1 MFLSVLAGCMPS
13 GERGSTPVR
22 PGAWHAELQ
31 LGDQVLPFNIELIKQ
46 GGHLMALILNGG
58 EELEWG
64 EVVLRGDS
72 VTIRSTLYEP
82 VFRGALHGDSLI
94 DGTWAWTSKGEPHH
108 VPLAMRAGRSDRFT
122 GAHANAP
129 SITGSWEVHF
139 GATDSTAGEPATGLF
154 DQHDGIVTGTF
165 ATETGDYRYLEGVLR
180 NDSLLLSGFDGGHA
194 YLFAAAAQGDTLQGT
209 LYSGPVHRE
218 QWVAVRNAAW
228 HLRDPDSLSTVV
240 AYGSPIDLRFTTI
253 DGKSVGTADAQR
265 TGKVVLLQVMGSWC
279 ANCMDEAVLFNE
291 LYAQH
296 HAQGLEVI
304 ALGFE
309 KNDDT
314 VASVRSL
321 ERFRQRLNIGYPIVH
336 AGCAS
341 AADVRTALPMLKDF
355 MSFPTSIVLDRK
367 GRVRRVHTGFYGPGT
382 GEHYVRFKKEF
393 EGFLEELLREDR

>member
-1 MFLSVLAGCMPS
+1 M
-13 GERGSTPVR
+13 
-22 PGAWHAELQ
+22 
-31 LGDQVLPFNIELIKQ
+31 ELIEQ

-94 DGTWAWTSKGEPHH
+94 DGTWACTSKGEPHH

-154 DQHDGIVTGTF
+154 DQHDGIISGTF

-194 YLFAAAAQGDTLQGT
+194 YLFEAAVRGDRLSGT
-209 LYSGPVHRE
+209 FFSGPVHRE
-218 QWVAVRNAAW
+218 PWVAVRNSAW
-228 HLRDPDSLSTVV
+228 HLRDPDSLSTVE
-240 AYGSPIDLRFTTI
+240 ADTAPIDLHFTTI
-253 DGKSVGTADAQR
+253 DGSTVGTAT
-265 TGKVVLLQVMGSWC
+265 TGEGQVVVLQVMGSWC
-279 ANCMDEAVLFNE
+279 ANCMDESVLFNE
-291 LYAQH
+291 LYARH

-309 KNDDT
+309 KTDDT
-314 VASVRSL
+314 LASVRSL
-321 ERFRQRLNIGYPIVH
+321 ERFRQRLGIRYPIVH
-336 AGCAS
+336 AGRAS
-341 AADVRTALPMLKDF
+341 AKDVRAVLPMLKDF
-355 MSFPTSIVLDRK
+355 MSYPTSIVLDRAGK
-367 GRVRRVHTGFYGPGT
+367 VRRVHTGFYGPGT
-382 GEHYVRFKKEF
+382 GEHYARFKLEF
-393 EGFLEELLREDR
+393 EEFLKRLLAERTMVAVK